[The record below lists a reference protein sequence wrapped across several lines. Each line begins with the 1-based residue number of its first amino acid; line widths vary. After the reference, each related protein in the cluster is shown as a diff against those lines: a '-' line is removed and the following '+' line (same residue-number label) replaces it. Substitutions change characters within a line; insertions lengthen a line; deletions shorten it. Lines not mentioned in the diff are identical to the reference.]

1 MKSYYY
7 HSRLTIGW
15 RMFNHIEN
23 SSSHIHNFDECIYHH
38 IIIERVYT
46 DAKIVTAR
54 LHNLK
59 ENSKNRNQMFYY
71 HYYILYFTLTQQ
83 VFVIL

>member
-15 RMFNHIEN
+15 RIFNHIEN
-23 SSSHIHNFDECIYHH
+23 SSSHTHNFDECIYHH
-38 IIIERVYT
+38 IIIEVCLYRCKNCYS
-46 DAKIVTAR
+46 I

-59 ENSKNRNQMFYY
+59 EHSKQKSDIFIIIINIYY
-71 HYYILYFTLTQQ
+71 TLP
-83 VFVIL
+83 